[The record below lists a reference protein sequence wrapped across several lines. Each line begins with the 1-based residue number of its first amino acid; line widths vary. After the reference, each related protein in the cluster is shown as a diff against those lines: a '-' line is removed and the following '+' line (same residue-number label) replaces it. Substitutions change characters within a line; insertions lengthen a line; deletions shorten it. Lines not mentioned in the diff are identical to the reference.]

1 VIFGR
6 DVSMEAIAMSR
17 SEFKRLM
24 KETFIDVL
32 TERRDLIEDAVIE
45 AIEDIGLGMA
55 MEEGRTG
62 EYVDK
67 TTFLGKL
74 EGRVKGRSEIQ
85 DREVI

>member
-1 VIFGR
+1 
-6 DVSMEAIAMSR
+6 MEAIAMSR
-17 SEFKRLM
+17 TEFKKLM
-24 KETFIDVL
+24 RETFIDVL

-45 AIEDIGLGMA
+45 AIEDIGLGIA

-74 EGRVKGRSEIQ
+74 EDRVKRAK
-85 DREVI
+85 